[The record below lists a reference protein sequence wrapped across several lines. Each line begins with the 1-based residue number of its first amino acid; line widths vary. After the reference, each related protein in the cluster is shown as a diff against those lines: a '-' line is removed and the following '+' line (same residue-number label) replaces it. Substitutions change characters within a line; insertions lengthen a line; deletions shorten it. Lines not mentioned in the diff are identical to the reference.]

1 MIYKG
6 EMMGDKSKLAY
17 MLIFFSLIMAVY
29 LIMNSKFLM
38 PKGYELAIDGFV
50 ISRTLLIIFD
60 LYVVAKLGFY
70 LLNKKD

>member
-1 MIYKG
+1 
-6 EMMGDKSKLAY
+6 MMGDKSKLAY

-50 ISRTLLIIFD
+50 ISRTLLIIFV

>member
-1 MIYKG
+1 
-6 EMMGDKSKLAY
+6 MGNKSKLAY

-29 LIMNSKFLM
+29 LIMNSTFLM

-50 ISRTLLIIFD
+50 LSRTLLIIFV
-60 LYVVAKLGFY
+60 LYVVVKLGFY

>member
-1 MIYKG
+1 
-6 EMMGDKSKLAY
+6 MGDKSKLAY

-50 ISRTLLIIFD
+50 ISRTLLIIFV

>member
-1 MIYKG
+1 
-6 EMMGDKSKLAY
+6 MMGNKSKLAY

-50 ISRTLLIIFD
+50 ISRTLLIIFV

>member
-1 MIYKG
+1 
-6 EMMGDKSKLAY
+6 MMGDKSKLAY

-50 ISRTLLIIFD
+50 LSRTLLIIFV
-60 LYVVAKLGFY
+60 LYVVVKLGFY

>member
-1 MIYKG
+1 
-6 EMMGDKSKLAY
+6 MMGDKSKLAY